1 MTELP
6 PEMLLAAAARAVL
19 VSLARWPAN
28 QTLPADARAA
38 LSLLED
44 ALMRH
49 REKQTG

>member
-6 PEMLLAAAARAVL
+6 PETLLAAAARAVL
-19 VSLARWPAN
+19 VSLTRLPAD
-28 QTLPADARAA
+28 QTLPADAQAA
-38 LSLLED
+38 LRLLED